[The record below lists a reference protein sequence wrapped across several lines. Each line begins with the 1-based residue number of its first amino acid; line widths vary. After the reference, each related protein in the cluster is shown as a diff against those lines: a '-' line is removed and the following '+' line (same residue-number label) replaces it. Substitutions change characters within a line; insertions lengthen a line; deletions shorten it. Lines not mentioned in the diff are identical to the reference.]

1 MTAMSDEGALDRL
14 IARSQH
20 PADGL
25 DDLYQQVLAA
35 KGTASD
41 PDDLVRVECSA
52 EGVTG
57 LDIDPRAMRWGSQ
70 RLSETILGLIA
81 EALADLQTRS
91 AELLRDAVGD
101 VVGDGPLDL
110 SAQDNPADLRMRE
123 AREAYESAMDQA
135 MAELSRI
142 ERDL

>member
-91 AELLRDAVGD
+91 AELLRD

-142 ERDL
+142 ERGL

>member
-1 MTAMSDEGALDRL
+1 MSDEGALDRL

-70 RLSETILGLIA
+70 RLSETILSLIA

-91 AELLRDAVGD
+91 AELLRAVVGD

-142 ERDL
+142 ERGL

>member
-1 MTAMSDEGALDRL
+1 MSDEGALDRL

>member
-1 MTAMSDEGALDRL
+1 MSDEGALDRL

-70 RLSETILGLIA
+70 RLSETILDLIA

>member
-1 MTAMSDEGALDRL
+1 MTARSDEGALDRL

-41 PDDLVRVECSA
+41 PDGLVRVECSA

>member
-1 MTAMSDEGALDRL
+1 MTAIPDEGALDRL
-14 IARSQH
+14 IARAQRSD
-20 PADGL
+20 AEL
-25 DDLYQQVLAA
+25 DELYQQVLAV

-57 LDIDPRAMRWGSQ
+57 LHIDPRAMRWGSQ
-70 RLSETILGLIA
+70 RLSETILRLIA
-81 EALADLQTRS
+81 EALANMQARS
-91 AELLRDAVGD
+91 AELLRE

-110 SAQDNPADLRMRE
+110 SAQDNPADARMRE
-123 AREAYESAMDQA
+123 AREAYESALDQA
-135 MAELSRI
+135 MAELARI

>member
-1 MTAMSDEGALDRL
+1 MSDEGALDRL

-91 AELLRDAVGD
+91 AELLRD

-142 ERDL
+142 ERGL